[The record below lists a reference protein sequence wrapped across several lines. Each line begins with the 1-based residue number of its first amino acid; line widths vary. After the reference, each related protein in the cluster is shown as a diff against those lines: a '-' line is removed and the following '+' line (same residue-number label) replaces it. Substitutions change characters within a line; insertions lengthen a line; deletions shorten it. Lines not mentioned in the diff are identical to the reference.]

1 MALFA
6 FMGSML
12 GLVLSDNVLLLFV
25 FWELTG
31 LTSFLLIGFEHDRQ
45 AARRAATQELI
56 VTGGGGLAL
65 LAAGILVVEAAGTP
79 LFSEL
84 MNSGGL
90 LVIRSMW
97 ASSSAGDALPQRCQV
112 IEIRVAEL
120 RQLFNAIDPSPFRQR
135 DLDPR
140 AEEFIVDWAR
150 DLPMDKPWALVV
162 HLDRPA
168 GRPDEA
174 AALREA
180 IHEYF
185 GQRVVASRRTLRELF
200 RRGRISLVI
209 ALAFL
214 TASIAV
220 GDAVAGYLGDGR
232 LGEVIRE
239 GFLIGGWVAMWR
251 PLEVFLYDWW
261 PIRAEGRL
269 LQRLSTMP
277 VRIEYKETAPADAW
291 RSDWPEVPAA
301 EVPRG
306 ALTESRAR
314 NTVTNAERAMES
326 EQTGH
331 QHTPEEE
338 RRIRE
343 AALDKTIA
351 DSFPAS
357 DPPSSD
363 PNPDDHSAIERERP
377 TDADL
382 KRRKP

>member
-1 MALFA
+1 MAEHVWRVEASGQLP
-6 FMGSML
+6 L
-12 GLVLSDNVLLLFV
+12 GFERAS
-25 FWELTG
+25 EIPRKG
-31 LTSFLLIGFEHDRQ
+31 EHSFL
-45 AARRAATQELI
+45 
-56 VTGGGGLAL
+56 GGE
-65 LAAGILVVEAAGTP
+65 VPPEP
-79 LFSEL
+79 
-84 MNSGGL
+84 
-90 LVIRSMW
+90 R
-97 ASSSAGDALPQRCQV
+97 SSAGDALPQRCQV
-112 IEIRVAEL
+112 IEIRIAEL

-185 GQRVVASRRTLRELF
+185 GQRVVASRRKLRELF

-251 PLEVFLYDWW
+251 PLARGV
-261 PIRAEGRL
+261 
-269 LQRLSTMP
+269 P
-277 VRIEYKETAPADAW
+277 VRLVAYSRRGPSVATPQHDA
-291 RSDWPEVPAA
+291 RQDRVQ
-301 EVPRG
+301 RG
-306 ALTESRAR
+306 
-314 NTVTNAERAMES
+314 
-326 EQTGH
+326 
-331 QHTPEEE
+331 
-338 RRIRE
+338 
-343 AALDKTIA
+343 
-351 DSFPAS
+351 
-357 DPPSSD
+357 SSC
-363 PNPDDHSAIERERP
+363 
-377 TDADL
+377 
-382 KRRKP
+382 

>member
-1 MALFA
+1 MDMCRDAAVALA
-6 FMGSML
+6 C
-12 GLVLSDNVLLLFV
+12 DTNRANH
-25 FWELTG
+25 
-31 LTSFLLIGFEHDRQ
+31 SFL
-45 AARRAATQELI
+45 
-56 VTGGGGLAL
+56 GGE
-65 LAAGILVVEAAGTP
+65 VPPQPRT
-79 LFSEL
+79 
-84 MNSGGL
+84 
-90 LVIRSMW
+90 
-97 ASSSAGDALPQRCQV
+97 SAGDALPQRCQV

-150 DLPMDKPWALVV
+150 DLPMDKSWALVV
-162 HLDRPA
+162 HLHRPA

-174 AALREA
+174 AVLREA

-277 VRIEYKETAPADAW
+277 VRIEYKEVAPADAW
-291 RSDWPEVPAA
+291 RSDWPEVTPA

-306 ALTESRAR
+306 APIETATR
-314 NTVTNAERAMES
+314 NTVTNAERTMES

-338 RRIRE
+338 RRIRD

-357 DPPSSD
+357 DPPSSN
-363 PNPDDHSAIERERP
+363 PNPDDHSAIEHESP
-377 TDADL
+377 ADADP
-382 KRRKP
+382 KRPNP